1 MNTWQSAWYHHV
13 QQKQYCSGTGPYA
26 VRAKVQNLI
35 ADKNQNL
42 EHEWKHIPRY
52 WPFVREIH
60 RLQVD
65 FPQKDHWR
73 RRIFYFYFDL
83 HHQAVKQIIDRPVI
97 WDAIALIVA

>member
-52 WPFVREIH
+52 WPFVRGIH

-65 FPQKDHWR
+65 FPQKDIDAGGYF
-73 RRIFYFYFDL
+73 IFIL
-83 HHQAVKQIIDRPVI
+83 TCITKR
-97 WDAIALIVA
+97 LSK